1 MRINA
6 DIAPSFTHPCAS
18 LGLHPDAREPNPSKL
33 GVVTKVKI
41 HDASVLL
48 DAKGIGF
55 SQLLQQGAQLS
66 DLSAVFRRHVDR

>member
-1 MRINA
+1 MRINT

-33 GVVTKVKI
+33 GVVTKVNI

-55 SQLLQQGAQLS
+55 SQLLQQGTKLP
-66 DLSAVFRRHVDR
+66 DLRTVFRRYVER